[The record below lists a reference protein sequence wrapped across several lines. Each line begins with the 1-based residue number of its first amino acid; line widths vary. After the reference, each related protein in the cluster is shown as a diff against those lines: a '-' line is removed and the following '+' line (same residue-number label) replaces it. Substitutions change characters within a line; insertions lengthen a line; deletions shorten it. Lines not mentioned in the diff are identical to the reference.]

1 MCDAR
6 PLATPAHRT
15 CVSRRGRLQSPWTAY
30 GVVPY
35 PVRQRPPGPSWTRVV
50 RAFSLASRRQARDGR
65 KETGL
70 RNRGAPAALE
80 ERRSS
85 WIEAARHGVMADV
98 LGAAPGIEVGDGA
111 PDALDEGQ
119 ALLLAVLRLQDLV
132 DYRGALQAWFQS
144 LRLGGRLVVVTPHAF
159 LYERQ
164 LGLPSR
170 WRPGQ
175 RRLYTPASLL
185 QEVEEA
191 LAPNSY
197 RVRHLSDLDE
207 GYDYALD
214 DGEPPAGQSEVVL
227 VLEKIAPPAW
237 PLLVTPEQPTDRP
250 RRDAPDYA
258 FEPPRTRV
266 EVETRPPLRRILIL
280 KPDHLGDFIMGVS
293 ALERARTLFR
303 DAEIT
308 LVVGS
313 WNVDM
318 ARSLGV
324 ADRIIP
330 FDVFPR
336 NSSEEEVDVPGKAG
350 LFQQVVTE
358 AYDLAV
364 DLRTDHDTR
373 FLVRLVK
380 AGLRAGIGTHA
391 EFPFLDI
398 FLPVDFT
405 RGEPEAARE
414 FLFDHKAFSSQGS
427 TRRTENRIVSHG
439 RTAERDCAVV
449 WGPYQ
454 PLRAGRYIFE
464 PRLDVEPAEAGAVM
478 LDIALDATRTVSA
491 YVDGRST
498 APRLHFAVE
507 GAGARFE
514 FRIWTVDDMASVDL
528 SFFGGRLIR
537 EGAASVLH
545 QSEYLSLLLELT
557 AMRLQRTG
565 VLAGLDAA

>member
-1 MCDAR
+1 M
-6 PLATPAHRT
+6 
-15 CVSRRGRLQSPWTAY
+15 
-30 GVVPY
+30 
-35 PVRQRPPGPSWTRVV
+35 
-50 RAFSLASRRQARDGR
+50 
-65 KETGL
+65 
-70 RNRGAPAALE
+70 RNRGAPATLE

-85 WIEAARHGVMADV
+85 WIEAARRGAMAEVVD
-98 LGAAPGIEVGDGA
+98 ASPAIEVGDEGLAA
-111 PDALDEGQ
+111 PDASQ
-119 ALLLAVLRLQDLV
+119 TVVLAVLHLQDIV
-132 DYRGALQAWFQS
+132 DYRGALQAWFRAVQV
-144 LRLGGRLVVVTPHAF
+144 GGRLVVVTPHAF

-191 LAPNSY
+191 LAPNTY
-197 RVRHLSDLDE
+197 RVRHLGDLDE

-214 DGEPPAGQSEVVL
+214 DGEPPAGRSEVVL
-227 VLEKIAPPAW
+227 VLEKIAPPSWA
-237 PLLVTPEQPTDRP
+237 LLVTPEQPTDRP

-258 FEPPRTRV
+258 FDPPRTRV
-266 EVETRPPLRRILIL
+266 EVEARPSYGKILIL
-280 KPDHLGDFIMGVS
+280 KPDHLGDFIMGIS
-293 ALERARTLFR
+293 ALERARALFR

-324 ADRIIP
+324 ADRIIA

-336 NSSEEEVDVPGKAG
+336 NSSEDEVDVPGKAA
-350 LFQQVVTE
+350 LFQQSVGE
-358 AYDLAV
+358 AYDLAI

-373 FLVRLVK
+373 FLLRLVK
-380 AGLRAGIGTHA
+380 AGLRAGIGTYA

-398 FLPVDFT
+398 FLPVDVT

-414 FLFDHKAFSSQGS
+414 FLFNHHAFPSQGS
-427 TRRTENRIVSHG
+427 TRRTENRIISYG
-439 RTAERDCAVV
+439 PTAERDCAIV

-454 PLRAGRYIFE
+454 PLRPGRYVFE
-464 PRLDVEPAEAGAVM
+464 PRLDVEAAEAGLIM
-478 LDIALDATRTVSA
+478 LDIGLDAERIATA
-491 YVDGRST
+491 YVAGGAV
-498 APRLHFAVE
+498 APRLPFTVE
-507 GAGARFE
+507 AAGARFE
-514 FRIWTVDDMASVDL
+514 FRIWTVDDIPSLDL

-545 QSEYLSLLLELT
+545 QSEYLSLLLELV

-565 VLAGLDAA
+565 VLADLGPA